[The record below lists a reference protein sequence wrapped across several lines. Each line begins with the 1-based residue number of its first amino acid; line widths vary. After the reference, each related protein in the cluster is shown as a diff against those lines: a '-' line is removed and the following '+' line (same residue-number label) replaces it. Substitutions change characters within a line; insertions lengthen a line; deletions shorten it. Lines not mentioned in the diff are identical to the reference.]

1 MNLDHFRRHLI
12 WAEERRTKLYDDK
25 TGEEIVLPSGGKIT
39 GGVGWNFSDRGIP
52 PLVIDQLLELAIN
65 DAVSEAGSI
74 AYWARLNDARQI
86 VIADMLFNLG
96 MQRFRRFVKFNTA
109 MELLNYEDAADEM
122 QDSTWYEQVPRRAVK
137 LVAAMR
143 SGVWVEETT

>member
-12 WAEERRTKLYDDK
+12 WAEDRRSKLYDDK

-52 PLVIDQLLELAIN
+52 PLVIDQLLEIAIN
-65 DAVSEAGSI
+65 DVVSEVNGFG
-74 AYWARLNDARQI
+74 YWAKLNDARQL
-86 VIADMLFNLG
+86 VVADMLYNLG
-96 MQRFRRFVKFNTA
+96 MQRFRRFVDFNAA
-109 MELLNYEDAADEM
+109 MESGDYDAAADEM
-122 QDSTWYEQVPRRAVK
+122 VDSDWYKQVKRRAVK

-143 SGVWVEETT
+143 SGLWIEEIT

>member
-1 MNLDHFRRHLI
+1 LNLDHFRRHLI
-12 WAEERRTKLYDDK
+12 WAEDRRSKLYDDK

-65 DAVSEAGSI
+65 DAVADAGGIS
-74 AYWARLNDARQI
+74 YWARLNDARQL
-86 VIADMLFNLG
+86 VVADMLYNLG

-109 MELLNYEDAADEM
+109 MELLNYDDAADEM
-122 QDSTWYEQVPRRAVK
+122 QGSAWYEQVGRRAVK

-143 SGVWVEETT
+143 SGLWTEET